1 MSAYLPSQQSPN
13 SDSTRI
19 NPLVKPEKKI
29 DRLFT
34 GWIIVIT
41 FLIYAQSGCVSPL
54 AINRAVLAY
63 DQSVTKAENELL
75 LINLLRMR
83 DEEPPHF
90 SIMSSIA
97 ATFDFRVRG
106 GLIGQALHDDF
117 FGVNLGSEAAE
128 NPTATIIPVQGEE
141 FTRRVLLP
149 LDHARF
155 EFLAHQPYHLSS
167 LLRMAV
173 REVEMADETVGQRV
187 IVNSPGYREDY
198 QEFRRLVLHLTYLY
212 STHRLYIGPIV
223 YEERIDLSD
232 NILDLGAIIERS
244 LERGD
249 RFEKKQDGSGYLM
262 TRIVHGRTVITNY
275 PLGSLRNEEKR
286 DWDLKV
292 RRLRINEIPI
302 DIKAD
307 SPGGDYPAQAI
318 LRLRGLYETMRFLA
332 KGLGPEVEYQVD
344 PDPRTGII
352 AEQLAAAEI
361 NPAGTLLLHSGDSP
375 PSNAFVSTKHKGSY
389 YWLTYAEQSPIPLES
404 WNRGAFA
411 MLHTMYQLSVSEA
424 VTKTPAPAI
433 TIAK

>member
-1 MSAYLPSQQSPN
+1 
-13 SDSTRI
+13 
-19 NPLVKPEKKI
+19 VKPEKQI
-29 DRLFT
+29 DRLFA
-34 GWIIVIT
+34 GWISVIT
-41 FLIYAQSGCVSPL
+41 FLICAQSGCVSPL

-75 LINLLRMR
+75 LINLLRLR

-90 SIMSSIA
+90 TIMSSIA

-106 GLIGQALHDDF
+106 GLIGQALHEDL
-117 FGVNLGSEAAE
+117 FGINVGSEAAE

-149 LDHARF
+149 LDHPRF
-155 EFLAHQPYHLSS
+155 EFLAHQPYHLSA

-173 REVEMADETVGQRV
+173 REVNVANETAGQRV
-187 IVNSPGYREDY
+187 IINSPGYREDY
-198 QEFRRLVLHLTYLY
+198 REFRRLVLHLAYLY
-212 STHRLYIGPIV
+212 STHHLYIGPIV

-275 PLGSLRNEEKR
+275 PLGSLRNEDKR

-292 RRLRINEIPI
+292 RALRINEIPI

-307 SPGGDYPAQAI
+307 SPGGDYPVQAI

-375 PSNAFVSTKHKGSY
+375 PRNAFVSTKYNGSY
-389 YWLTYAEQSPIPLES
+389 YWLTHAEQSTIPLES

-424 VTKTPAPAI
+424 VTKTPSPAI

>member
-1 MSAYLPSQQSPN
+1 MKAG
-13 SDSTRI
+13 
-19 NPLVKPEKKI
+19 EKI
-29 DRLFT
+29 DRLFA
-34 GWIIVIT
+34 GWVIVIT

-75 LINLLRMR
+75 IINLLRMR

-90 SIMSSIA
+90 TIMSSIA

-106 GLIGQALHDDF
+106 GLIGQALHEDF
-117 FGVNLGSEAAE
+117 FGINVGNEAAE
-128 NPTATIIPVQGEE
+128 NPTATIIPVQEEE

-155 EFLAHQPYHLSS
+155 EFLAHQPYHLSA

-173 REVEMADETVGQRV
+173 REVDVADETAGERV
-187 IVNSPGYREDY
+187 IVNLPGYREDY
-198 QEFRRLVLHLTYLY
+198 QEFRRLVLHLAYLY
-212 STHRLYIGPIV
+212 SMHRLYIGPIV

-232 NILDLGAIIERS
+232 NILDLGTIMERS

-249 RFEKKQDGSGYLM
+249 RFEKKQDGSGYQM
-262 TRIVHGRTVITNY
+262 TRVVHGRTVITNY

-302 DIKAD
+302 DIKAHF
-307 SPGGDYPAQAI
+307 PGGDYPVQAI

-375 PSNAFVSTKHKGSY
+375 SSNALASTKHRGRY
-389 YWLTYAEQSPIPLES
+389 YWITSAEQSPIPLES